1 MTIEERVKFI
11 INKYPNVSSEEEFM
25 WRYAENFFDVS
36 VYMLKKQFLEFW
48 KESQIVV
55 DQVLPIMHETH
66 ENKEEKPEPKFENT
80 LNEKD
85 KEDFKY
91 VFGDKDYKEE
101 TQEKAQEE
109 DYKEEAKEDI
119 NKFF

>member
-48 KESQIVV
+48 KESRIVV

-109 DYKEEAKEDI
+109 DYKEEAKEDL